1 MVHLLLLLLCMMN
14 ELLHNV
20 LCELSG
26 VLMVEI
32 VHINHVSSVMLDI
45 IYERVDLG
53 WSASILTSHLRSDS
67 PSTKI

>member
-1 MVHLLLLLLCMMN
+1 MMN

-32 VHINHVSSVMLDI
+32 VHINHVSSIMLDI
-45 IYERVDLG
+45 IYERVNLG

-67 PSTKI
+67 SSANI